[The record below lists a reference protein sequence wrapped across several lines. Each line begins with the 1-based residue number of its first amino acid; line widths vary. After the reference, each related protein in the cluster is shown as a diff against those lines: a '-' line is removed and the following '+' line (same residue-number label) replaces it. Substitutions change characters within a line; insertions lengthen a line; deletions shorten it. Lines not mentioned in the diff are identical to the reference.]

1 MPARTQPACGG
12 AEKVVEMKDATRTA
26 TIDRGGAARSGR
38 QVRTEQW
45 LMPRHFR
52 EETGAA
58 RYTIYTNGTGGVVT
72 DGVHCNP
79 LRGALDDQVHAELFG
94 FNRRV
99 RLGDVVPERTVFGVD
114 GDAVEVR
121 EGTQS
126 TRQGGLRSEIL
137 YETTSNNGL
146 PVVVEEVL
154 EDFRVGG
161 WRQMPFRV
169 QILNNGQPAAVVTVH
184 ELKVNSGL
192 KVEDRAKRQ

>member
-1 MPARTQPACGG
+1 
-12 AEKVVEMKDATRTA
+12 MKDATRTA

-114 GDAVEVR
+114 GGAVEVR